1 MSFNYQYP
9 LPTPKEMQDEIPLS
23 SALTKLKHERD
34 DTLKACL
41 SGDNDQFIIIVG
53 PCSAHDEKAILDY
66 VDRLARI
73 QEIVF
78 DKLFLVPR
86 IYTNKPRTT
95 GTGYKGMLHQ
105 PDPSAKPNMVEGIR
119 AIRNLHINV
128 MKNCG
133 MTAADEMLYPGNYP
147 YLEDILSYVA
157 IGARSTENQQH
168 RLTASGF
175 DVPAGFKNPMSGDF
189 QVMLNSV
196 AAAQIGHLFSYNNWQ
211 VETEGNPYAHTIIRG
226 AFDRWGHHIPN
237 YHFDHLIHLAELY
250 HQRKLQNPA
259 AIIDTNHSN
268 SGKRYTEQPRIA
280 MEIIYNRHYSNDVKT
295 LVKGL
300 MIESFIHAG
309 SQPPTGTE
317 YGKSITDPCLG
328 WEETE
333 TLLKTIAEKI

>member
-9 LPTPKEMQDEIPLS
+9 LPTPKEMQQEIPLGE
-23 SALTKLKHERD
+23 ALTTLKQERD

-41 SGDNDQFIIIVG
+41 AGKDERFVIIVG
-53 PCSAHDEKAILDY
+53 PCSAHDETAILDY
-66 VDRLARI
+66 VERLAKI
-73 QEIVF
+73 QESVSE
-78 DKLFLVPR
+78 KLFLVPR

-128 MKNCG
+128 MKNSG

-147 YLEDILSYVA
+147 YLEDLLSYVA

-196 AAAQIGHLFSYNNWQ
+196 AAAQTGHIFSYNNWQ
-211 VETEGNPYAHTIIRG
+211 VETVGNPYAHTIVRG

-237 YHFDHLIHLAELY
+237 YHFDHLVQLAELY
-250 HQRKLQNPA
+250 NERKLENPA
-259 AIIDTNHSN
+259 TIIDTNHSN

-280 MEIIYNRHYSNDVKT
+280 MEIIHNRHYSKDVSS

-300 MIESFIHAG
+300 MIESFIEAG
-309 SQPPTGTE
+309 SQKPTGTE

-328 WEETE
+328 WADTE
-333 TLLKTIAEKI
+333 ALLKTIAEKI